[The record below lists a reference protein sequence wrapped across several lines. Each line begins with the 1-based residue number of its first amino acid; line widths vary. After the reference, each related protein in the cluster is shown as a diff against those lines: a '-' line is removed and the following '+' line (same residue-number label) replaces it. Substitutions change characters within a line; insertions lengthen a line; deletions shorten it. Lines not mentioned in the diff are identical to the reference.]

1 MKKQIVISVLSKD
14 RPGIIADV
22 AKIIYELNGDLADM
36 SQSVLNGFFSMIVIA
51 QFDGKVTVE
60 SIIEKVNKI
69 KSDVSL
75 EVIVKETDIDAV
87 NYTAD
92 SPSDVYVV
100 TGQGKNRTG
109 LVASIATFCRDH
121 NINIIDYDTK
131 LAKGIYSMI
140 LEIDLSN
147 SDSAEMIHEELEKM
161 AVDLG
166 LKIVMQ
172 HKNLFETVN
181 EISLS

>member
-14 RPGIIADV
+14 RPGIIAHV
-22 AKIIYELNGDLADM
+22 AGVIYELNGDLADM

-51 QFDGKVTVE
+51 RFDKNVAVE
-60 SIIEKVNKI
+60 DIIEKLESFDSKT
-69 KSDVSL
+69 SL
-75 EVIVKETDIDAV
+75 EVIVKETDFDSIDHIGV
-87 NYTAD
+87 L
-92 SPSDVYVV
+92 PSDIYVV

-109 LVASIATFCRDH
+109 LVAAIGSFCSNN

-131 LAKGIYSMI
+131 LSNDIYSMI

-147 SDSAEMIHEELEKM
+147 TDSVEDIHNKLDVMAEN
-161 AVDLG
+161 LG

-172 HKNLFETVN
+172 HKDLFETVN
-181 EISLS
+181 EISLN